1 MAYITH
7 RVRYWIIANCPSR
20 SEDANG
26 GIMKENH
33 MSQTDQPSRAPW
45 RRKII
50 MVAAAAV
57 AALLIMVFATQLG
70 RGPSRADAIG
80 SPSPS
85 GAGLQSA
92 GSAVPSGAA
101 SNGASAGSA
110 ASAPAP
116 GAAPADVEAAVAQDA
131 AAFVSK
137 SSGVLAQATEPS
149 DADLAALAT
158 GSAKDALVASSAEFA
173 ANGWHQVGEPSIV
186 TTKVASFTAGAN
198 PPTLTLN
205 ACIDSSS
212 VSVVT
217 ADGTKVRSSGG
228 RSLNIMTFIQSAEG
242 KWLVSRVSFP
252 DDPTC

>member
-1 MAYITH
+1 
-7 RVRYWIIANCPSR
+7 
-20 SEDANG
+20 
-26 GIMKENH
+26 
-33 MSQTDQPSRAPW
+33 MSQPDQLPRARW
-45 RRKII
+45 RRRII
-50 MVAAAAV
+50 LTAAV
-57 AALLIMVFATQLG
+57 AVAVLVIVVVAVQLG
-70 RGPSRADAIG
+70 RGPGRADALG

-85 GAGLQSA
+85 DSVLQSP
-92 GSAVPSGAA
+92 GTSAA
-101 SNGASAGSA
+101 SGTASDSASAGSA
-110 ASAPAP
+110 APAAAP
-116 GAAPADVEAAVAQDA
+116 GAPPADVEAAVTQDA

-186 TTKVASFTAGAN
+186 STKVASFTAGAN